1 MSNKKTVIFGNII
14 FFSYISFFIYLIFM
28 FKIIVLNIFY
38 KNDVYLAI
46 AIIGFNI
53 SFIISSAIVHI
64 ALNTRNKLILLK
76 NIIDNKEF
84 TSISETKTDYYEN
97 DKIKSIT
104 SSDQQAKVLIAAI
117 EAIKDL

>member
-76 NIIDNKEF
+76 NIGFKF
-84 TSISETKTDYYEN
+84 R
-97 DKIKSIT
+97 
-104 SSDQQAKVLIAAI
+104 
-117 EAIKDL
+117 